1 MSFSILQGSSQSILI
16 GTNVRIQLY
25 YLQQFA
31 SDFSRGPQSG
41 CICPMR
47 SLLNTFSYIF
57 YTITACSSIP
67 ATQNVSLNSLT
78 RSADPMALFG
88 LSESFTVLIHSPVFP
103 LSSLHTASGLIT
115 TENEPNGPYCSFAFG
130 NMPFVLFVSHVP
142 HPCVR
147 FPIFPTLFFTISMMF
162 MASSPSDGI
171 PTFFIGSCPFSRIH
185 FVYSGIAIRGSLE
198 SNLTPV

>member
-1 MSFSILQGSSQSILI
+1 MKP
-16 GTNVRIQLY
+16 
-25 YLQQFA
+25 QFA
-31 SDFSRGPQSG
+31 RVGVLRKNLFLDICLRFLERPTERMHLPYEVSFEDFS
-41 CICPMR
+41 CI
-47 SLLNTFSYIF
+47 I

-88 LSESFTVLIHSPVFP
+88 LSESFTVLIHSPVSH
-103 LSSLHTASGLIT
+103 LSSFHTASGLIT

-147 FPIFPTLFFTISMMF
+147 FPIFPTLFFTISTMLR
-162 MASSPSDGI
+162 ASSPSDGI

-185 FVYSGIAIRGSLE
+185 FVYSGMAICGSLE